1 MALSSKQAS
10 STVVEIV
17 AGLQQH
23 GGSIRVCPLKTP
35 EAWKESEVEATTVAL
50 LLLLLLL
57 FAWSGT
63 SKQQTLVGSGR
74 ISPQWCTLFD
84 KEEEMGKKAAGM

>member
-1 MALSSKQAS
+1 
-10 STVVEIV
+10 VVEII

-23 GGSIRVCPLKTP
+23 VGSIRVCPLKTP
-35 EAWKESEVEATTVAL
+35 EAWKEAEVEATTVA
-50 LLLLLLL
+50 LLLL

>member
-1 MALSSKQAS
+1 
-10 STVVEIV
+10 VVEII

-23 GGSIRVCPLKTP
+23 GGSIRVWPLKTP
-35 EAWKESEVEATTVAL
+35 EAWKETEVEATTVA
-50 LLLLLLL
+50 LLLLLL

>member
-1 MALSSKQAS
+1 
-10 STVVEIV
+10 VVEII

-35 EAWKESEVEATTVAL
+35 EAWKEAEVEETTVA

-84 KEEEMGKKAAGM
+84 KEEEMAKKTAGM